1 MVAISQGGG
10 YLRVGDIS
18 GWGISQ
24 GGGYLRVGEDLQQEG
39 GYISGWGI
47 SQGGG
52 YLRVG
57 DISGWGRT
65 CSNKVAISQ
74 ESSTATE
81 LIPHTVYPRHNHTHR
96 THPQTTLCLTWI
108 TCGCASRICPA
119 PCWLEYTDILA
130 RVVPTMILGPCGP
143 GQAKRLVASA
153 VSGVEDMCPVCREGR
168 WRE

>member
-1 MVAISQGGG
+1 M
-10 YLRVGDIS
+10 GDIS

-24 GGGYLRVGEDLQQEG
+24 GGGYLRVG
-39 GYISGWGI
+39 
-47 SQGGG
+47 GGG
-52 YLRVG
+52 GGGRPAAIRWLYLRVG
-57 DISGWGRT
+57 IRWLYLRVGIRWLYLRVGVLHIH
-65 CSNKVAISQ
+65 C
-74 ESSTATE
+74 
-81 LIPHTVYPRHNHTHR
+81 IPHTVHPRHNHTHR

-153 VSGVEDMCPVCREGR
+153 MRGVEDMCPVCREGR
-168 WRE
+168 CREYSS